1 MKGIFQRL
9 FGGRNDAGEAAPGD
23 AEEYNG
29 FRIRPAP
36 FAAEGQWQTA
46 GLIEKDF
53 PDGRKEHRFIRAEK
67 HASREEAAAFST
79 SKAKQIID
87 QSGDAMF
94 EAR

>member
-1 MKGIFQRL
+1 MKGIFGRL
-9 FGGRNDAGEAAPGD
+9 FGAREVADDTVEAAV
-23 AEEYNG
+23 EEYKG

-36 FAAEGQWQTA
+36 FAADGQWQTA

-53 PDGRKEHRFIRAEK
+53 ADGTKEHRFIRAEK
-67 HASREEAAAFST
+67 HSSRDEAAVFST
-79 SKAKQIID
+79 SKARQIVD